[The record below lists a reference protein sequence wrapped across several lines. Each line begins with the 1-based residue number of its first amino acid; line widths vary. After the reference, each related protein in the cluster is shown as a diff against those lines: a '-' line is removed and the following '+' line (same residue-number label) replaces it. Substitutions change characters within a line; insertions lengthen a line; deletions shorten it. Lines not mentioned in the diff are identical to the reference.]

1 MKMEIKFTKEQYK
14 NLIKLV
20 YLGNWMANAIRT
32 DDRIREFDDLEQYIY
47 SCCKDSGIQKYIEYD
62 NKLKK
67 FFVREELEEI
77 DQYIDDYDDYN
88 FWDELIFR
96 LARRDLLKEYGEDAV
111 RKMSWEELLEKEAPF
126 LEKYGE
132 EFEKYG
138 IERLEI

>member
-47 SCCKDSGIQKYIEYD
+47 SCCKDSAIQKYIEYD

-96 LARRDLLKEYGEDAV
+96 LARRDLLKEYGENAV